1 MPGVTLPQSFILL
14 SGETINQLNQL
25 YCPDNALQPSENQFF
40 KLAEF
45 AKHEDLMVMLR
56 EDLWQALLQAVRTLQ
71 LGALA
76 GAGQVAL
83 SLWLHL
89 GSQLLLQLE
98 ALLQIIL
105 QRLAQGSRLSASQ
118 HQEAALEVRSP
129 RHTHSSTSTQDL
141 LELAAGPLMLRLS
154 SCGPHEE

>member
-1 MPGVTLPQSFILL
+1 
-14 SGETINQLNQL
+14 
-25 YCPDNALQPSENQFF
+25 
-40 KLAEF
+40 
-45 AKHEDLMVMLR
+45 MLR
-56 EDLWQALLQAVRTLQ
+56 EDLWQALLQAVRTSQ

-98 ALLQIIL
+98 AFLQIIL

-118 HQEAALEVRSP
+118 HQEAALEVRAP
-129 RHTHSSTSTQDL
+129 PQHTHWFAPPESIGARFKTNSGQIALTW
-141 LELAAGPLMLRLS
+141 GP
-154 SCGPHEE
+154 